1 MGPLVAP
8 ADSDVLSV
16 QRLDAL
22 NSSFHRG
29 YMQQKQQAEANAKL
43 PLIQAESKV
52 GIAKA
57 KEELEDM
64 QDPDRALVRKK
75 TRELGLKTLA
85 AGNRKLDEDTQMAA
99 QDFAKRQAMAIFE
112 MQELERN
119 NWRVNEMA
127 DFLSKQGV
135 NYDWNPNDKPEV
147 AAQKLKETITDYR
160 KFVQWSASAKAELD
174 QLKTTPQV
182 KTVGGE
188 NGAKK
193 EYTEYVS
200 YGPGGFVP
208 QERVNELKLAQ
219 LMTFEQFKAYSK
231 VFQKFAQS
239 SQGAAAPQP
248 PATSG
253 YQPNV
258 PLTNPNAAPVSP
270 AMPATSVDQPMA
282 APQPAGDSPDV
293 SNAILTSVTQGE
305 LPNAPAE
312 IIRQFS
318 ALVEAPGLLQQIR
331 RSYENNRADGKVPYT
346 FTIPGLKDDEGKP
359 ITFDLAPITGLFAN
373 KNPWDVKAVELNQAV
388 GSAVATFARGIFR
401 EVGVLSDKDVLRYK
415 DLLPGAKTPEGAAKL
430 LFAIL
435 DSTLDRSAM
444 VASILNYDTKQGRK
458 LADMY
463 GFTKE
468 KLDAGQKEYSTQIAE
483 NRAARE
489 ALADKPKSPEAA
501 AASFVKQY
509 GVQPPPPGLGLAPHP
524 DNPGTLIYVDMNTGE
539 WFPAKK
545 AQ

>member
-64 QDPDRALVRKK
+64 QDPDRALVRQK
-75 TRELGLKTLA
+75 TRELGLKTLV

-112 MQELERN
+112 IGEIERN
-119 NWRVNEMA
+119 KWRVNDMA

-135 NYDWNPNDKPEV
+135 NYDWNPNDPPEA
-147 AAQKLKETITDYR
+147 AAQKLKGTIADYR
-160 KFVQWSASAKAELD
+160 KFLQWTASAKARLD
-174 QLKTTPQV
+174 KIKTTTQT
-182 KTVGGE
+182 KTVAGKD
-188 NGAKK
+188 GAKK
-193 EYTEYVS
+193 EYQEVVS
-200 YGPGGFVP
+200 YDASGFVP
-208 QERVNELKLAQ
+208 QDEVKELELAQ
-219 LMTFEQFKAYSK
+219 LMTFEQFQAYSK
-231 VFQKFAQS
+231 VFQKFAQPA
-239 SQGAAAPQP
+239 QDAAEPPQSP
-248 PATSG
+248 TTSG

-258 PLTNPNAAPVSP
+258 PLTPPMTTAPP
-270 AMPATSVDQPMA
+270 PQETTDATPTE
-282 APQPAGDSPDV
+282 DSPDV
-293 SNAILTSVTQGE
+293 SRAMLTAVVPAVRGRV
-305 LPNAPAE
+305 PAE
-312 IIRQFS
+312 TQRTMA
-318 ALVEAPGLLQQIR
+318 ALLEAPGMLRQMK
-331 RSYENNRADGKVPYT
+331 RSYDQNRESGTEVIKFPMFTNEDGSPVT
-346 FTIPGLKDDEGKP
+346 LDM
-359 ITFDLAPITGLFAN
+359 APIIGWMKN
-373 KNPWDVKAVELNQAV
+373 KNPWDPKAQALKQSV
-388 GSAVATFARGIFR
+388 RAAVSTFARGIFR
-401 EVGVLSDKDVLRYK
+401 EVGVLSDADIQRYVEM
-415 DLLPGAKTPEGAAKL
+415 LPGTATPEAAAKM

-435 DSTLDRSAM
+435 EETLDRSALM
-444 VASILNYDTKQGRK
+444 SAALNYDTV
-458 LADMY
+458 
-463 GFTKE
+463 E
-468 KLDAGQKEYSTQIAE
+468 GQKIAE
-483 NRAARE
+483 AFGYSKEDIDSAITENAGAIAAGRE
-489 ALADKPKSPEAA
+489 ERNKLLGKDKTAAATPEAA

-539 WFPAKK
+539 WFPARK